1 MAAAT
6 WLVTTK
12 NGESGSEF
20 PRTSPVSLQKWMSVR
35 PTAWNI
41 LVSDDLNNIYNHL
54 LMAAATCLVT
64 TKNGE
69 SGFESPRAS
78 PVSLQ
83 KRMSDRSIAWN
94 ILVSDDLNNIY
105 NHLLMAAAT
114 CLVTTKNGES

>member
-6 WLVTTK
+6 WVVTTE
-12 NGESGSEF
+12 NGESGPEI

-35 PTAWNI
+35 STAWNI

-54 LMAAATCLVT
+54 MAAATWLVT

-69 SGFESPRAS
+69 SGPEFPRAY

-83 KRMSDRSIAWN
+83 KRTIKIRATQ
-94 ILVSDDLNNIY
+94 
-105 NHLLMAAAT
+105 HLLPKKITDAVL
-114 CLVTTKNGES
+114 CIICRLCSIGYQ